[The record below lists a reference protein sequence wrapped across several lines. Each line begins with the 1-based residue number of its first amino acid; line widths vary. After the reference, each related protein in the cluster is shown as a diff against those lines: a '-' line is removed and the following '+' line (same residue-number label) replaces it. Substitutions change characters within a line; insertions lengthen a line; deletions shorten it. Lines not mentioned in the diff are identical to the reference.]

1 MARLDVVAG
10 EGKTGGG
17 WGLRIGAK
25 PFAPGAVLL
34 QAGRD
39 RVGGGLV
46 RRTGRAG
53 SHRGGAAT
61 GGAAGAG
68 WWGECGVA
76 AGAGWGGRFRA
87 GGALRGGGVV
97 CGGGGRGGGGGERRA
112 GARGGV
118 GGACWRGGWCC
129 YRNVVSL

>member
-17 WGLRIGAK
+17 WGLADRGEALRT
-25 PFAPGAVLL
+25 GAVLL

-53 SHRGGAAT
+53 SHRGGAPT

-68 WWGECGVA
+68 WWGD
-76 AGAGWGGRFRA
+76 AGSQRGRI
-87 GGALRGGGVV
+87 
-97 CGGGGRGGGGGERRA
+97 CGGGPRR
-112 GARGGV
+112 
-118 GGACWRGGWCC
+118 GWCC
-129 YRNVVSL
+129 YRIVVSL